1 MIGLRLEGSVL
12 VADRNQQLIC
22 LSCGDQFYGRLRLV
36 YDLAEEAGVMFDR
49 LEKVEYTCEKCL
61 TLIRFKE

>member
-1 MIGLRLEGSVL
+1 MIGLRLEGSVF

-22 LSCGDQFYGRLRLV
+22 LSCGDQFYGRFRLLYETNQDANELFDKLR
-36 YDLAEEAGVMFDR
+36 E
-49 LEKVEYTCEKCL
+49 VEYTCEKCL